1 MQINGRKKSQS
12 GKKARKEDVRGYREE
27 AVQVQ
32 KKKRRVEAGEKE
44 QWNKSAEALMTEQQG
59 CREEGRAGVQVQ
71 KKVESR

>member
-1 MQINGRKKSQS
+1 M
-12 GKKARKEDVRGYREE
+12 RGYREE

-59 CREEGRAGVQVQ
+59 YREERIEDLEYICRR
-71 KKVESR
+71 KRREDR